1 LSNLPWQPY
10 GEHAFAM
17 STLLG
22 IDPQELHIPPV
33 PPSGAQA
40 GASGPASVPPL
51 VLPLV
56 EPLPLLLPLAEPVL
70 PLVEPLVL
78 PLAEPEP
85 PSMFGLELLLSS
97 LLQAPVAAEAATS
110 ARTTPPS
117 FKKRRFA
124 FITQPRNS
132 QNGT

>member
-1 LSNLPWQPY
+1 
-10 GEHAFAM
+10 M
-17 STLLG
+17 STLKG
-22 IDPQELHIPPV
+22 MDPQELQVAPV
-33 PPSGAQA
+33 PPSGVQA
-40 GASGPASVPPL
+40 GATGASVAASGLPL

-56 EPLPLLLPLAEPVL
+56 EPLVLPLVEPLTL

-78 PLAEPEP
+78 PLVEPLAEPEP
-85 PSMFGLELLLSS
+85 PSMFGLGLLLLSS

-110 ARTTPPS
+110 ARTTPAS

-124 FITQPRNS
+124 FITQPRKS